1 MALPSNFST
10 TLNAFVTLNNTRK
23 RVLDEIKKESVG
35 AIGDA
40 QYIIGRAVK
49 PLEKYAPNK
58 IAALADE
65 FSKKDFSGW
74 ESGTESGNADPSM
87 EEVQEDDLKSL
98 LEETRSSNE
107 TNRDLLYTVGKSVT
121 QTIGDIGAMNG
132 GKLSAL
138 TQQVGRS
145 NIALE
150 SIVNYQNKVQSRN
163 DALKINILA
172 RSYLINAKFYKFM
185 EAASHRTVRELKAIA
200 KSSAQ
205 SDFEK
210 TSNSQ
215 ALRAK
220 LRGEFFNT
228 AWNGI
233 SGIKGYLKDNF
244 GRDKRKE
251 TIGDISSVLG
261 DVRMGLEMSEGMPLN
276 YADMA
281 GRAAAGFFV
290 DSIPRMLNSDKGKEI
305 IAKITKQY
313 PDQADWLNK
322 QYKKLEDLGNTFGYN
337 VNNVEGLANT

>member
-1 MALPSNFST
+1 MASDNFDLDWGDDPFDGDLDFDMDFDGEKKGKVRSFVTGFFSGLKDHTIGDTDARIKTLRMALPSNFST

-220 LRGEFFNT
+220 LRGEIFNT
-228 AWNGI
+228 SWNG
-233 SGIKGYLKDNF
+233 
-244 GRDKRKE
+244 
-251 TIGDISSVLG
+251 V
-261 DVRMGLEMSEGMPLN
+261 
-276 YADMA
+276 
-281 GRAAAGFFV
+281 
-290 DSIPRMLNSDKGKEI
+290 
-305 IAKITKQY
+305 
-313 PDQADWLNK
+313 
-322 QYKKLEDLGNTFGYN
+322 
-337 VNNVEGLANT
+337 

>member
-1 MALPSNFST
+1 M
-10 TLNAFVTLNNTRK
+10 
-23 RVLDEIKKESVG
+23 DEIKKESVG

-121 QTIGDIGAMNG
+121 QTIGDIGAAV
-132 GKLSAL
+132 KLSAL

-163 DALKINILA
+163 DALRL
-172 RSYLINAKFYKFM
+172 
-185 EAASHRTVRELKAIA
+185 
-200 KSSAQ
+200 
-205 SDFEK
+205 
-210 TSNSQ
+210 TS
-215 ALRAK
+215 LRVV
-220 LRGEFFNT
+220 
-228 AWNGI
+228 I
-233 SGIKGYLKDNF
+233 
-244 GRDKRKE
+244 
-251 TIGDISSVLG
+251 
-261 DVRMGLEMSEGMPLN
+261 
-276 YADMA
+276 
-281 GRAAAGFFV
+281 
-290 DSIPRMLNSDKGKEI
+290 
-305 IAKITKQY
+305 
-313 PDQADWLNK
+313 
-322 QYKKLEDLGNTFGYN
+322 
-337 VNNVEGLANT
+337 